1 MPFRKPHQTSDSKY
15 IDTKVNG
22 YEIGPKGLNII
33 WGNDLRYWKITQDEY
48 AELIQ
53 VSWLEVSGKVSV
65 ERGKTYNVK
74 FDVEVK
80 ANGFGWEN
88 TPVLVMAKI
97 GKKGSYQYKEVRL
110 ACGKA
115 QTIPEDY
122 NNLTVTV
129 GGQENDLELHFGL
142 YEVWSGKWKGGLI
155 IKKAEVKVT

>member
-1 MPFRKPHQTSDSKY
+1 MKVIYFRKSTKLVAVQNHQIHRGMYSNSG
-15 IDTKVNG
+15 IPL
-22 YEIGPKGLNII
+22 ILICII
-33 WGNDLRYWKITQDEY
+33 IIVYFRDEY